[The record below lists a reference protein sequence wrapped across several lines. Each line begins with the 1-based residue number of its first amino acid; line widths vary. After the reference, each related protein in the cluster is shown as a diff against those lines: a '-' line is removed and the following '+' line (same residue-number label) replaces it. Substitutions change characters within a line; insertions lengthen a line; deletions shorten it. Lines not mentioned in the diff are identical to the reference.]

1 MNLDYLAKLLLQHD
15 DNPFVGSQYLQQQLL
30 NAAEEGRVQCAAC
43 PRG

>member
-15 DNPFVGSQYLQQQLL
+15 DNPLVGSQDLHQTLL
-30 NAAEEGRVQCAAC
+30 NAAEEDRVKCAAW